1 MLAWLP
7 DDPQDRSPFP
17 PASEALGPGTDT
29 PGLLAAGGTLAPWR
43 LEQAYRHG
51 IFPWYGPRQLVL
63 WWAPDPRMVLP
74 VAQFRLHRSLRKTL
88 RAFLA
93 APGCE
98 IRIDSAFDAV
108 IEACAETPRDG
119 QAGTWIVPEL
129 RAAYRAWH
137 RAGAVHSVE
146 TWVDGRLVGGLYGV
160 GIGRMF
166 FGESMF
172 SHATDASKIAL
183 AALVAFCAVSN
194 NDRVGLMGFSDRV
207 ERYVPPNKGVRHVL
221 RLLRDILFF
230 EPEHKGTDLAAA
242 LDRYGDVEVDTAKS
256 MAVFHEWL
264 KLARLEPRPGGL
276 RRPLHFARAVK
287 PTPESYKLR

>member
-1 MLAWLP
+1 VLAWLP

-51 IFPWYGPRQLVL
+51 IFPWYGPRQPVL

-98 IRIDSAFDAV
+98 IRFDSAFDAV

-137 RAGAVHSVE
+137 RAGTVHSVE

-183 AALVAFCAVSN
+183 AALVAFCRAHGIELI
-194 NDRVGLMGFSDRV
+194 DCQQAT
-207 ERYVPPNKGVRHVL
+207 RH
-221 RLLRDILFF
+221 
-230 EPEHKGTDLAAA
+230 LAS
-242 LDRYGDVEVDTAKS
+242 LG
-256 MAVFHEWL
+256 
-264 KLARLEPRPGGL
+264 AREIPRPAFERHLALSLGAPPPPAWTYDPAHWVHLLAPGD
-276 RRPLHFARAVK
+276 
-287 PTPESYKLR
+287 PTA